1 MWFVNNRFINK
12 LLAFF
17 RMHYTILDCYTDEAS
32 GLGVP
37 PYLGT
42 YPRYLFGKFRKEG
55 HDVTYLTIDDL
66 RLWKRY
72 GGLKKEPSVKEKT
85 NILVYNLTV
94 NNAEDILNNT
104 DKIIVILGVHVPG
117 KYLTALPGTLKE
129 VIPLLKDFN
138 APKILTGPAI
148 FGTQLEGGKFFEK
161 EDLSLFE
168 EVINYDAPFKEIE
181 HYISEST
188 DIITRIPDRRVIEIE
203 TGRGCGVGKCS
214 FCTEPLKN
222 KFVNR
227 SKEDVVNEVK
237 LFYEMGARYFRL
249 GKQADFYASDN
260 PIEMLRKIK
269 TSCPEIEMLHID
281 NVNPNSVVKVG
292 GEEITKA
299 IVEYC
304 TPGNIAAFGVESF
317 DSVVVKANLL
327 NTTPLIAI
335 KAIRIINRYGAVR
348 GENGMHK
355 FLPGINIIF
364 GLLEETKST
373 HEKNMQ
379 AFKDIIDKG
388 LLLRRINIRQA
399 AVLPDTFLEK
409 HGGNKY
415 LRKNKQYYWK
425 WRNDIRQ
432 KIDYP
437 MLQKIL
443 PTGTIVKDVFTEMY
457 DGKTTFCRQMA
468 TYPLV
473 IGVKGRIPLK
483 KRINVKIIG
492 HMLRSIVAEVVE

>member
-1 MWFVNNRFINK
+1 
-12 LLAFF
+12 
-17 RMHYTILDCYTDEAS
+17 MHYTLLDCYTDEAS

-42 YPRYLFGKFRKEG
+42 YPRYLFGKFSKEG
-55 HDVTYLTIDDL
+55 HEVTYLTIDDL
-66 RLWKRY
+66 RLWKKY

-94 NNAEDILNNT
+94 NNAEDVLNNT

-129 VIPLLKDFN
+129 VIPLLRDLKVS
-138 APKILTGPAI
+138 KILTGPAV

-161 EDLSLFE
+161 EDLSSFDD
-168 EVINYDAPFKEIE
+168 VINYDAPFKEIE
-181 HYISEST
+181 DYILGST
-188 DIITRIPDRRVIEIE
+188 DIINQIPDRRVIEIE
-203 TGRGCGVGKCS
+203 TGRGCAVGKCS

-227 SKEDVVNEVK
+227 PKEAVVNEVK
-237 LFYEMGARYFRL
+237 LFYEKGARYFRL
-249 GKQADFYASDN
+249 GKQADFYASDR
-260 PIEMLRKIK
+260 PIEMLKEIK
-269 TSCPEIEMLHID
+269 SFCPEIEVLHID
-281 NVNPNSVVKVG
+281 NVNPNSVIKAG

-304 TPGNIAAFGVESF
+304 TPGNIAAFGIESF
-317 DSVVVKANLL
+317 DPVVVKANLL
-327 NTTPLIAI
+327 NTTPLIAM
-335 KAIRIINRYGAVR
+335 KAIRIINKYGAIR

-373 HEKNMQ
+373 SEKNMQ
-379 AFKDIIDKG
+379 ALQDIINEG

-443 PTGTIVKDVFTEMY
+443 PIGTIVKDVFTEMY

-483 KRINVKIIG
+483 KRISIKITG
-492 HMLRSIVAEVVE
+492 HMLRSIVGEVVE